1 MNGRSGSASPSP
13 AALRQVL
20 GDNLKILCRDVPSVT
35 KLCADIGVNRT
46 QFNRYL
52 SGEAF
57 PRPDVL
63 YRICKQFGVDANI
76 LLEPLKPR
84 QEDPMEQATDAIY
97 REVMSLNRRPFDHY
111 LMPDAMYRYWRM
123 SFQKPGAVYS
133 SLAQVYTR
141 GQTKLWKALDVFQHP
156 YRAGTKRFART
167 NRFRGVLI
175 QHFDGVSLIC
185 ATSIESTFNLTFFEY
200 GLAGQTR
207 YYTGLSFLTRRRT
220 MDSNRLSVTV
230 MERLPDDPA
239 LWRQV
244 ARSAG
249 IGPAS
254 GVPGEVL
261 DALQRLPD
269 RI

>member
-1 MNGRSGSASPSP
+1 VVGNSSPSP
-13 AALRQVL
+13 SALRQVL
-20 GDNLKILCRDVPSVT
+20 GDNLRLLCRDVPSVS
-35 KLCADIGVNRT
+35 KLCAEIGVNRT

-63 YRICKQFGVDANI
+63 YRICAKFGVDANI
-76 LLEPLKPR
+76 LLEPLHPR
-84 QEDPMEQATDAIY
+84 VRDAMELATEALYQD
-97 REVMSLNRRPFDHY
+97 VMSLNRRPFDHY
-111 LMPDAMYRYWRM
+111 LLPDAMYRFWRM
-123 SFQKPGAVYS
+123 SFQRPGAVYS
-133 SLAQVYTR
+133 SMARVYTDAS
-141 GQTKLWKALDVFQHP
+141 GTKHWKATDVFP
-156 YRAGTKRFART
+156 AAVRPGTPRYSRT
-167 NRFRGVLI
+167 NQFRGVMF

-185 ATSIESTFNLTFFEY
+185 STSIESTFNLTFFEY

-230 MERLPDDPA
+230 MERLADDPA

-244 ARSAG
+244 ARQSGLGA
-249 IGPAS
+249 AS
-254 GVPGEVL
+254 DVPPEVL
-261 DALQRLPD
+261 AALQRLPD